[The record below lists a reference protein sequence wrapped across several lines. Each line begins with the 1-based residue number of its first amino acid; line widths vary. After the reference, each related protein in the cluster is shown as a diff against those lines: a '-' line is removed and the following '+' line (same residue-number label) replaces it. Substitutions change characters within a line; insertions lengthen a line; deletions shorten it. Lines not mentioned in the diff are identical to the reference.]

1 MYDFIISFIAY
12 WEFLLQLFHHK
23 FPYIIILIFRIAIFQ
38 ILSNPFEDIVPRVN
52 AEDRKSKDSK
62 EEKVKSKSKATKY
75 AIYCHF

>member
-1 MYDFIISFIAY
+1 MT
-12 WEFLLQLFHHK
+12 
-23 FPYIIILIFRIAIFQ
+23 LIFRIAIFQ